1 MTRLLNSENC
11 IASVYEQLMS
21 MLQTELTQYVANP
34 VIEPVSFH
42 IDFKKCGAQ
51 DTGVTFFLV
60 NGTLNGKM
68 VNLTRNNS
76 AVLNYAFRIGA
87 EDDELAKG
95 LFKVRISESK
105 GFVGLTGGVAATD
118 LS

>member
-1 MTRLLNSENC
+1 MMTRLLNSENC
-11 IASVYEQLMS
+11 IAAVYDELIS
-21 MLQTELTQYVANP
+21 MLKSELTQYVANP
-34 VIEPVSFH
+34 VISPVSFH
-42 IDFKKCGAQ
+42 IDFKKCGEHAAE
-51 DTGVTFFLV
+51 VTFFLV

-76 AVLNYAFRIGA
+76 VVLNYAFRIGP

-105 GFVGLTGGVAATD
+105 GFAGLTRGMA
-118 LS
+118 LPR